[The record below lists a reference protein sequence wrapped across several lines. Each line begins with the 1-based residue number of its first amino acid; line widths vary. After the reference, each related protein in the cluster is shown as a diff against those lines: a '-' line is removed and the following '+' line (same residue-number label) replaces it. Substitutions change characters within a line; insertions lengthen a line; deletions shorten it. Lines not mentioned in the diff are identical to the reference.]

1 MNSSKDR
8 REHCSR
14 PPTKPDKGAM
24 MTETIVFDGD
34 PSPWVFRRRLS
45 FYEVLCVVE
54 LLGSNSLSSAN
65 CDADV

>member
-1 MNSSKDR
+1 
-8 REHCSR
+8 
-14 PPTKPDKGAM
+14 